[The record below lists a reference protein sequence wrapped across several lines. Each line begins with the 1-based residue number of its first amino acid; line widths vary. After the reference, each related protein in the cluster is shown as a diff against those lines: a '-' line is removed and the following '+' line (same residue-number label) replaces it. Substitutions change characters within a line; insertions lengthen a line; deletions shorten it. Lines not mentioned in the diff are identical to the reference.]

1 MNQEYTIPAANHR
14 VDEKIRRSHFIT
26 TMGPAASVEDARA
39 FIKGV
44 RAEFDTANHNC
55 WAYVVGPPGSTGHAG
70 MSDDG
75 EPHGT
80 AGRPMLTVLLH
91 SGIGDIVAVVTRFF
105 GGVKLGKGGLVKAY
119 SGGVKSALD
128 ALPRVEKMPMAEVE
142 AVIAHRDVTLFQ
154 RMLPEFSAEVVDA
167 SFGRRGFISAENADQ
182 VRGNFQSPLGR
193 PDERPG
199 SRSRSSVGL
208 TPTRISAIESRTTSA
223 IGPSVSLLPT
233 PVSTPTAIPAPA
245 ARAI

>member
-1 MNQEYTIPAANHR
+1 MNQEYSIPAANHR
-14 VDEKIRRSHFIT
+14 VDDKIRRSHFIT
-26 TMGPAASVEDARA
+26 TVGPAATVEDARA

-44 RAEFDTANHNC
+44 RAEFDSANHNC

-91 SGIGDIVAVVTRFF
+91 SGIGDIVAVVTRYF
-105 GGVKLGKGGLVKAY
+105 GGVKLGKGGLVRAY

-128 ALPRVEKMPMAEVE
+128 TLPRVEKMPMAEVE

-167 SFGRRGFISAENADQ
+167 SFAVAASYRLKMPTKYVETFKVRLAD
-182 VRGNFQSPLGR
+182 
-193 PDERPG
+193 
-199 SRSRSSVGL
+199 L
-208 TPTRISAIESRTTSA
+208 TNGQAHVVVHQA
-223 IGPSVSLLPT
+223 D
-233 PVSTPTAIPAPA
+233 
-245 ARAI
+245 